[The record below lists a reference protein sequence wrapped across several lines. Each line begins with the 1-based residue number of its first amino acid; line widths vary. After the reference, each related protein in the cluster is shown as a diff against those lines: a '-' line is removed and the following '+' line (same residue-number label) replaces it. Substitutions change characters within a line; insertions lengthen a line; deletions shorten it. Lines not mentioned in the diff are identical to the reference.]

1 MSCWRSSRAAL
12 RGEKGSATVEF
23 VLWLPLFFV
32 LIGGVTDATLLMN
45 MQARMF
51 DVARDAS
58 RSVSLGNMTTAEA
71 EIWALDR
78 LSGSSAPTVDVNV
91 LDGFVT
97 TDIVAPYSNAIVF
110 GKSFVGS
117 NTVRAFMTMV
127 VETGTETPPAEA
139 EEGV

>member
-1 MSCWRSSRAAL
+1 MSCWRSFRSAFH
-12 RGEKGSATVEF
+12 GEKGSSTVEF
-23 VLWLPLFFV
+23 VLWLPLFFI

-58 RSVSLGNMTTAEA
+58 RSVSLGNMTTVEA
-71 EIWALDR
+71 ETWVLTQ
-78 LSGSSAPTVDVNV
+78 LSGTATPTVDVAV

-97 TDIVAPYSNAIVF
+97 TDIRAPFSDAMVF
-110 GKSFVGS
+110 GKSFVGD
-117 NTVRAFMTMV
+117 NTIRAFMTMV
-127 VETGTETPPAEA
+127 VETPPVEL